1 MPRIKVRANTF
12 SEQETRI
19 QQALQ
24 KRAAEGTP
32 YQELEL
38 EFGVAASTL
47 SDRRKGT
54 QNRQKAASKDAETI
68 HPDQAKHWQERS
80 STEA

>member
-1 MPRIKVRANTF
+1 MHHTKVRANIF
-12 SEQETRI
+12 SQQETRI

-38 EFGVAASTL
+38 EFGIAASTL
-47 SDRRKGT
+47 SNRRKGT
-54 QNRQKAASKDAETI
+54 QNYQKVPSKDAEMI
-68 HPDQAKHWQERS
+68 HLDQAKHWQD
-80 STEA
+80 